1 MEQVSTSTG
10 RNAPTA
16 GTLMLPTTAPVET
29 QSSSQR
35 KCRPA
40 APAVPACGWAPC
52 ARSRRGASTGVAGLH
67 CVKDDGKAEGT
78 GGREVWSVIDAGD
91 LGEHRGVPA
100 NATGAEDEGDVHAG
114 GAPPPARAR

>member
-1 MEQVSTSTG
+1 
-10 RNAPTA
+10 
-16 GTLMLPTTAPVET
+16 MLFCSVVKSLNGNTIPLLLL
-29 QSSSQR
+29 R
-35 KCRPA
+35 
-40 APAVPACGWAPC
+40 